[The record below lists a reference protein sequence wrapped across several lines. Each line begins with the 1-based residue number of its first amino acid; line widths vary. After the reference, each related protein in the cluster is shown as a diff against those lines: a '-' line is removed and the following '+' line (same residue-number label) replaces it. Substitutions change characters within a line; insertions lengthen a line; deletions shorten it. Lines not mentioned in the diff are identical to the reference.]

1 MPEKSLVTAVPAAN
15 QPETI
20 QLIKNCILELLELP
34 VLSLMYCQAILQVL
48 SRDESLFEEEC
59 AAKSWSRGGL
69 ALAIFRSVSG
79 ALPGDEAERTQAA
92 ALLGAAVHMLYLAAD
107 VMDDVEDGDYQASE
121 LAMPLALNASTGLLL
136 LAQYALLSIP
146 GTVVSA
152 SKLTEVVRQFN
163 LEMVRTCSGQHNDL
177 QGSYVDRPV
186 SEEQCLAIAAGK
198 NSAMHGTYHVLAAAL
213 ATDNQELIDL
223 FGEFGSKLG
232 LALQLQNDIHDI
244 LHPQTKHDLVDGKAT
259 LPLVYSL
266 ARDEYGPQL
275 QQLLQALIEHP
286 KEEGLL
292 DQAVELIWK
301 TGGIYY
307 TWIQSQ
313 LIGMEACDIL
323 KKIEQYCQVDPYIY
337 EIIQLYQVRDDEL
350 DALLES
356 PNVD

>member
-1 MPEKSLVTAVPAAN
+1 MPDESIAAAVPESN
-15 QPETI
+15 QPQTI
-20 QLIKNCILELLELP
+20 QLIKNCMLELLELP
-34 VLSLMYCQAILQVL
+34 ALSPMYRQAILQVL
-48 SRDESLFEEEC
+48 SRDQTLFEEEY
-59 AAKSWSRGGL
+59 ASKTWSRGGL
-69 ALAIFRSVSG
+69 ALAIFRSLRATS
-79 ALPGDEAERTQAA
+79 PGHEAACTQTA

-107 VMDDVEDGDYQASE
+107 VIDDVEDGDYSASE
-121 LAMPLALNASTGLLL
+121 LAMPFALNASTGLLL

-146 GTVVSA
+146 ASA
-152 SKLTEVVRQFN
+152 VPAPRLTEIVRQFN
-163 LEMVRTCSGQHNDL
+163 LEMVHTCSGQHNDL
-177 QGSYVDRPV
+177 QGSYVDGPM

-266 ARDEYGPQL
+266 ARDEYGSQL
-275 QQLLQALIEHP
+275 QQLLQDLNAHP
-286 KEEGLL
+286 EKELL

-301 TGGIYY
+301 AGGIYY
-307 TWIQSQ
+307 TWVQSQ
-313 LIGMEACDIL
+313 LIGMEACDII
-323 KKIEQYCQVDPYIY
+323 KKIEQYCQIDPYIY

-350 DALLES
+350 DTLLES
-356 PNVD
+356 SNAD